1 MNAVHQFTAGFTTG
15 DAISNEALVMRS
27 VFRRWGA
34 ASNIFSEG
42 SRVLPELRRD
52 SIDVSEAASAIRPCD
67 VALLHLSI
75 GSVVNDAFAA
85 LRCRKAILYHN
96 ITPASFFRGL
106 NEPVARSLEW
116 GRRQAAE
123 LAGAASVVM
132 VCSRFNAAELEALGY
147 RGVGVLPLM
156 LDFDRLLLEPDRR
169 MLRRLGDGKA
179 NVLFVGRCVP
189 NKRIEDVLEAF
200 AFFQAGVRPDSRL
213 VIAGSHAGMERYHA
227 VLKARVRSLGLRD
240 VVFAGA
246 LRQEELNAAY
256 RSASLFLSMSE
267 HEGFCIPLVESM
279 CFGVPVLAFAATA
292 VPETMDGAGVLF
304 RDKRFPEIAEMM
316 GRLASDQ
323 ALRKA
328 VLARQRG
335 RFERY
340 TAQDLEGSLRAQLA
354 PLLD

>member
-34 ASNIFSEG
+34 ASNIFSEAG
-42 SRVLPELRRD
+42 RVLPELRRD

-132 VCSRFNAAELEALGY
+132 ACSRFNAAELEALGY

-169 MLRRLGDGKA
+169 MMRRLGDGKA
-179 NVLFVGRCVP
+179 NVLFVGRGVP

-200 AFFQAGVRPDSRL
+200 AFFQAGCARQPPGRHSRL
-213 VIAGSHAGMERYHA
+213 ARGHGAYHA
-227 VLKARVRSLGLRD
+227 VLKARVQPGAQGRGVRGRPAAGGAERGLPLGL
-240 VVFAGA
+240 
-246 LRQEELNAAY
+246 
-256 RSASLFLSMSE
+256 
-267 HEGFCIPLVESM
+267 
-279 CFGVPVLAFAATA
+279 AFSC
-292 VPETMDGAGVLF
+292 P
-304 RDKRFPEIAEMM
+304 
-316 GRLASDQ
+316 
-323 ALRKA
+323 
-328 VLARQRG
+328 
-335 RFERY
+335 
-340 TAQDLEGSLRAQLA
+340 
-354 PLLD
+354 